1 MVELI
6 YFLSV
11 RRMHHVMVTVLK
23 QDFPKILI
31 MKLKNANSAMKIGY
45 VAYKLSLMKD
55 FIKQNFIASAD
66 SFSSLRV
73 ASLLVTESM
82 TQKND
87 Y

>member
-1 MVELI
+1 
-6 YFLSV
+6 
-11 RRMHHVMVTVLK
+11 
-23 QDFPKILI
+23 
-31 MKLKNANSAMKIGY
+31 MKIGY
-45 VAYKLSLMKD
+45 VAYKLFLMKD